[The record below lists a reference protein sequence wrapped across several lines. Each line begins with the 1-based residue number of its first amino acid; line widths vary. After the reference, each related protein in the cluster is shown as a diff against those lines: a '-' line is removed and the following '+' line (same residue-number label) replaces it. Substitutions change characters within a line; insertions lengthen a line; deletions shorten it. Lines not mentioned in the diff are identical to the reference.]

1 MTSAVPSTLVRM
13 RLRPRWIWRCLT
25 FVLIIPHLDENIART
40 SARCSMGGREWIE
53 RGSGGCARASSGF
66 RWRSCGSC
74 GHDCAGCRREVRARI
89 DARRETVDH
98 CVHCGATTLQRWGAT
113 GTGMRRW
120 RCKACR
126 RTFSSTTG
134 TALARLR
141 RPEAFQQVLEDMLG
155 PAPSS
160 CRVLGARLGLNRMTV
175 WRWRM
180 RILAA
185 LTGVGADG
193 LGGIVEVDEKFFRE
207 SRKGSRE
214 WVNHQRDPAR
224 FPKPDRPRWRDYHHL
239 GLSRPVG
246 TSKYQVPVLTIV
258 DRAGARRADV
268 LPDRRAESLVARLEA
283 HVGGDAVLCSDGDA
297 AYELFARTRAI
308 PHYRLP
314 KGGPRVIDTAF
325 HIQTVN
331 NLHGRFESFMRPFCG
346 PATKNLPG
354 YAAWLVARLIGTP
367 PAARAEAWRRLLA
380 A

>member
-1 MTSAVPSTLVRM
+1 MDRARFRRLCAGVERLSVAQLRELRA
-13 RLRPRWIWRCLT
+13 RLRGLQ
-25 FVLIIPHLDENIART
+25 ARV
-40 SARCSMGGREWIE
+40 
-53 RGSGGCARASSGF
+53 
-66 RWRSCGSC
+66 
-74 GHDCAGCRREVRARI
+74 EVRARI
-89 DARRETVDH
+89 DAGRETVDR
-98 CVHCGATTLQRWGAT
+98 CIHCGAAALQRWGAT

-134 TALARLR
+134 TALERLR

-155 PAPSS
+155 LAPSS

-180 RILAA
+180 RILPT
-185 LTGVGADG
+185 LTGVGADR
-193 LGGIVEVDEKFFRE
+193 LGGIVEADEKFFRE

-224 FPKPDRPRWRDYHHL
+224 FPKPDRPRWRDYHRL

-246 TSKYQVPVLTIV
+246 TSKYQIPVLTIV
-258 DRAGARRADV
+258 DRAGSRRADV

-297 AYELFARTRAI
+297 AYELFARTRVI

-346 PATKNLPG
+346 PATKNLQG

-367 PAARAEAWRRLLA
+367 PAARAEAWQRLLA